1 MRPASTLAC
10 SWSLPGSRFLQISLT
25 RLTPRVISP
34 VTTGRNLRRHQ
45 RLVAALL
52 SIALYRSTEES
63 LTEMARQYHVSCI
76 RRKGGLLVLSC
87 GSRVTPPP
95 APEPHPRPLSS
106 QERGPEARGRAH
118 VMSAGWCAALPIQ
131 AIPMMSLASGRTRA
145 MRAPEGK
152 PEGAD
157 SRGSVGRRPAA
168 AAPARGAVP
177 PPG

>member
-1 MRPASTLAC
+1 MSDGVLERTRQSDLQPLIANGVPVFRMYGQIRIELLRALSQDHLGLFADPNPDPTSGDIQWFAPNPGEIIKLADC
-10 SWSLPGSRFLQISLT
+10 TEDDRSGHEFHLA
-25 RLTPRVISP
+25 
-34 VTTGRNLRRHQ
+34 
-45 RLVAALL
+45 RLVDDITHHIERLN
-52 SIALYRSTEES
+52 RS
-63 LTEMARQYHVSCI
+63 
-76 RRKGGLLVLSC
+76 GDDD
-87 GSRVTPPP
+87 
-95 APEPHPRPLSS
+95 
-106 QERGPEARGRAH
+106 
-118 VMSAGWCAALPIQ
+118 AALPIQ

>member
-87 GSRVTPPP
+87 GSRATPPP
-95 APEPHPRPLSS
+95 TPLL
-106 QERGPEARGRAH
+106 RGEGGQKPEARAH

-131 AIPMMSLASGRTRA
+131 MIPMMSLASGRTRA